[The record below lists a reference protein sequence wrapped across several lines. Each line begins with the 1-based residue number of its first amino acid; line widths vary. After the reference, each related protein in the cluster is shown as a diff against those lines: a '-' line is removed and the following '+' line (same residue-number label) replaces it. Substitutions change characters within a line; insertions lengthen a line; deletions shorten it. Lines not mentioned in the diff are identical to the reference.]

1 MDQDLKQVLDRD
13 IDLYDLLGVP
23 EDSQD
28 SDIRRGYR
36 QQALIYHPDKN
47 DTPQANVRFQQIS
60 TALKILGTPELRNS
74 YDSYKRLKR
83 QRNEKRSQLNER
95 DKRFENELVK
105 AEEELL
111 RNLKSQQS
119 NAYKEAILREE
130 NLKLR
135 RRRESKYLNLPNV
148 THQVESPVVVK
159 LKWKNLIQGIFTE
172 DEIRDIMSRF
182 GRISK
187 IWFPENND
195 SDTYHYCFIQFEDYI
210 GGVLATLC
218 DYSKL
223 NPENDPV
230 GKSGSLIK
238 LLRSCRFVESSI
250 NLKWDRREMS
260 QAEYIGRTLLNLQS
274 N

>member
-1 MDQDLKQVLDRD
+1 MDKDLKQVLDKD

-23 EDSQD
+23 ENSQD

-47 DTPQANVRFQQIS
+47 DTPQANIRFQQIS
-60 TALKILGTPELRNS
+60 TALKILGTPKLRNS
-74 YDSYKRLKR
+74 YDSYKQLKR
-83 QRNEKRSQLNER
+83 QGKERRTQLNER
-95 DKRFENELVK
+95 DKRFEQELVR

-119 NAYKEAILREE
+119 NAYQEAILREE

-135 RRRESKYLNLPNV
+135 RQRESKYLNLPSV

-159 LKWKNLIQGIFTE
+159 LKWKNLVKGIFTE
-172 DEIRDIMSRF
+172 DEIRHIMSRF
-182 GRISK
+182 GRINK

-195 SDTYHYCFIQFEDYI
+195 NDVYHYCFIQFDDYI
-210 GGVLATLC
+210 GGILATFC

-223 NPENDPV
+223 KPENDPD
-230 GKSGSLIK
+230 GKSGSLVK
-238 LLRSCRFVESSI
+238 LLRSCRFVEPSTD
-250 NLKWDRREMS
+250 LKWDRREMS
-260 QAEYIGRTLLNLQS
+260 QAEYIGRTLLNLES